1 MFYIKIREGYYTM
14 KNYNTHNKDLLTSL
28 GIGEYLKAIM
38 QIPLSNSTTKY
49 NVTHKSETCTA
60 VQKFSRYR
68 SLCYKERAAKL
79 RIAELTADLLRA
91 EKSAEPVPYIQR
103 KRIKLRE
110 LTLELS
116 RIILKRRDLEALRD
130 SISNEFT
137 AQVVQH
143 RYFSYLDRRLPT
155 WQQTAQEL
163 GIGISGEELRR
174 HICSELRKM

>member
-1 MFYIKIREGYYTM
+1 M
-14 KNYNTHNKDLLTSL
+14 KTYNTHNKDLLTSL

-38 QIPLSNSTTKY
+38 QIPLAESTAKY
-49 NVTHKSETCTA
+49 NGTHKGEVCVLA
-60 VQKFSRYR
+60 QKFSRYR
-68 SLCYKERAAKL
+68 SLCYKERAARL
-79 RIAELTADLLRA
+79 QISELTAELLRA
-91 EKSAEPVPYIQR
+91 EKTGEPVSYIQH

-110 LTLELS
+110 LTIEVS
-116 RIILKRRDLEALRD
+116 RLMLKRRDLEALRD

-143 RYFSYLDRRLPT
+143 RYFSSLDRRLPT